1 MKYESPNSDVE
12 AKVLATSSC
21 SNNGLIAS
29 SGPGFIPKGLSKYA
43 YSIITK
49 MTKYNG
55 YNLII
60 KDMTKEEVFNLSR
73 EISDFNLGVI
83 SFPITNN
90 KEHGITIY
98 PIEDIE
104 YYMIETR
111 LLKYSAQYEV
121 SELCTDI
128 CNMSEDGYKL
138 SHFRYIPNSDC
149 YAALFSKYN
158 D

>member
-1 MKYESPNSDVE
+1 MKYEPPNSDVE
-12 AKVLATSSC
+12 AKVLAISSC
-21 SNNGLIAS
+21 SNTGLNAS
-29 SGPGFIPKGLSKYA
+29 SGLGFIPKGLSKYA
-43 YSIITK
+43 YSIVTK

-60 KDMTKEEVFNLSR
+60 KDMTKEEVFNLSK

-83 SFPITNN
+83 SFPITSN
-90 KEHGITIY
+90 KKHGITIY
-98 PIEDIE
+98 PMEDIE
-104 YYMIETR
+104 DYMTEIR
-111 LLKYSAQYEV
+111 LFKYSAQYEV

-128 CNMSEDGYKL
+128 CNMSKDGYKL
-138 SHFRYIPNSDC
+138 SNFRYIPNSDC